1 MKEETIIHNYFLER
15 RKRLNKT
22 LEKALN
28 IIFTLFLL
36 VLSFITFTVTTYA
49 LILSKESIILSICH
63 ALMSFTSAIW
73 IMITS
78 YWYVES
84 AKKLESG
91 EQ

>member
-49 LILSKESIILSICH
+49 LILSKESIIFS
-63 ALMSFTSAIW
+63 LMSFTSAIW